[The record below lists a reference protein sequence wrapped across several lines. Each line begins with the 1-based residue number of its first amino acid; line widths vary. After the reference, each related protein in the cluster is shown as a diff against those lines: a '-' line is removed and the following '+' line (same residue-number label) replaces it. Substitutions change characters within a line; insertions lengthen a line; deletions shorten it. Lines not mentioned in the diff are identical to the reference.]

1 MKERVWL
8 DLAQVFVPL
17 SFLTIGGGQ
26 SVVTDIHR
34 QTVSG
39 YAWMS
44 DAQFMELFA
53 LSRLSPGPGSLLVTL
68 IGWKAGGWVGALV
81 ASASIF
87 VPSSLLV
94 YALAR
99 LWGRH
104 REAKWPRM
112 IETGLAPIAAGM
124 VLAAAFTVL
133 KVADGGPLAWGVAAL
148 SAVALL
154 ATEISPFLL
163 LGCGALVFVFG
174 WH

>member
-1 MKERVWL
+1 MTGRVWL

-26 SVVTDIHR
+26 SVVADIHR
-34 QTVSG
+34 QSVAG
-39 YAWMS
+39 HGWMN

-68 IGWKAGGWVGALV
+68 IGWKAGGWIGALV

-104 REAKWPRM
+104 RESTWPRVV
-112 IETGLAPIAAGM
+112 ESGLAPIAAGM

-133 KVADGGPLAWGVAAL
+133 RAADGGPLAWCVAAL
-148 SAVALL
+148 SAAALL
-154 ATEISPFLL
+154 FTEISPFLL
-163 LGCGALVFVFG
+163 LGGGALAFLVG
-174 WH
+174 WR